1 MTNVQQDTEGR
12 GKYFLA
18 AFLGP
23 LIWGFMAVPIR
34 LLKNWSAEDILHYR
48 IILAVSL
55 LWLFNILFRK
65 ADLKADYNHFWQLC
79 REKRIKIICLT
90 VISAI
95 FLFANWYTYIYC
107 INSISVQAGAFAYI
121 LCPLIT
127 TAAGYLILKENL
139 NIAQK
144 LSLFVASTGVLM
156 LATGSLTEVLWSLTI
171 GALYAFYLVLQRI
184 IQGFDKLNM
193 LAIQLA
199 ICTLFIIPQML
210 IDQSPIPQDSTF
222 WTVTLTIALLFTI
235 IPLFSSMYALK
246 KISSST
252 LGIMLYINPI
262 IAFALAITYFREQVD
277 PYKFW
282 AYGLIFIAILIF
294 NSDKIKFLF
303 KRKKYM

>member
-65 ADLKADYNHFWQLC
+65 ADLKADYNHFWQLS

-144 LSLFVASTGVLM
+144 LSLLVASTGVLM

-199 ICTLFIIPQML
+199 ICTIFIIPQML

-222 WTVTLTIALLFTI
+222 WAVTLTIALLFTI

-246 KISSST
+246 RISSST

-262 IAFALAITYFREQVD
+262 IAFALAVTYFREQVD

-303 KRKKYM
+303 KRKKHM

>member
-1 MTNVQQDTEGR
+1 MENTKQDTESR

-18 AFLGP
+18 AFLAP

-48 IILAVSL
+48 ILLAVLL
-55 LWLFNILFRK
+55 LWLFNLIFRK
-65 ADLKADYNHFWQLC
+65 AELKVDYHHFQQLPKN
-79 REKRIKIICLT
+79 KRIRISYLT
-90 VISAI
+90 LFSAI

-127 TAAGYLILKENL
+127 TATGYFILKENL
-139 NIAQK
+139 STTQK
-144 LSLFVASTGVLM
+144 LSLLIAGVGVVM
-156 LATGSLTEVLWSLTI
+156 LATGSLTEVLWSITI
-171 GALYAFYLVLQRI
+171 GALYAFYLVLQRV

-222 WTVTLTIALLFTI
+222 WKVTLAMALLFTI
-235 IPLFSSMYALK
+235 LPLFSSMYALK

-262 IAFALAITYFREQVD
+262 IAFTLAVTYFEEQLD
-277 PYKFW
+277 SYKYW
-282 AYGLIFIAILIF
+282 AYGFILIAILVF
-294 NSDKIKFLF
+294 NYDKVFARL
-303 KRKKYM
+303 KR

>member
-1 MTNVQQDTEGR
+1 MTNIEQDTEGR

-65 ADLKADYNHFWQLC
+65 ADLKVDYIHFRQLAKN
-79 REKRIKIICLT
+79 KRIKITCLT
-90 VISAI
+90 IVSAI
-95 FLFANWYTYIYC
+95 LLFANWYTYIYC

-144 LSLFVASTGVLM
+144 LSLLVASTGVFM

-171 GALYAFYLVLQRI
+171 GSLYAFYLVLQRI

-210 IDQSPIPQDSTF
+210 VDQSPIPQDSTF
-222 WTVTLTIALLFTI
+222 WSIILTIALLFTI

-252 LGIMLYINPI
+252 MGIMLYINPI
-262 IAFALAITYFREQVD
+262 IAFALAVTYFQEQVD
-277 PYKFW
+277 PYKYW
-282 AYGLIFIAILIF
+282 AYGLIFIAIIIF
-294 NSDKIKFLF
+294 NSDKIKFLI
-303 KRKKYM
+303 KKKKQL

>member
-65 ADLKADYNHFWQLC
+65 ADLKADYNHFWQLS

-294 NSDKIKFLF
+294 NSDKVKFLF

>member
-1 MTNVQQDTEGR
+1 MTNVEQDTESR

-48 IILAVSL
+48 IMLAVSL

-65 ADLKADYNHFWQLC
+65 ADLKTDYNHFRQLPKN
-79 REKRIKIICLT
+79 KRIKITYLT
-90 VISAI
+90 IISAV

-139 NIAQK
+139 NLAQK
-144 LSLFVASTGVLM
+144 LSLLVAIVGVLM

-171 GALYAFYLVLQRI
+171 GSLYAFYLVLQRI

-210 IDQSPIPQDSTF
+210 IDQSPIPQDRTF

-262 IAFALAITYFREQVD
+262 IAFALAVTYFREQVD

-303 KRKKYM
+303 KRKKQV

>member
-1 MTNVQQDTEGR
+1 VVNIEQDTEGR

-65 ADLKADYNHFWQLC
+65 GDLKADYSHFWQLPKN
-79 REKRIKIICLT
+79 KRIKITYLT
-90 VISAI
+90 IISAI
-95 FLFANWYTYIYC
+95 LLFANWYTYIYC

-144 LSLFVASTGVLM
+144 LSLLVASTGVFM

-171 GALYAFYLVLQRI
+171 GSLYAFYLVLQRI
-184 IQGFDKLNM
+184 IQGFDKLNI

-222 WTVTLTIALLFTI
+222 WNVTLTIALLFTI

-282 AYGLIFIAILIF
+282 AYGLIFIAIIIF
-294 NSDKIKFLF
+294 NSDKIKYLF
-303 KRKKYM
+303 KRKKLL

>member
-1 MTNVQQDTEGR
+1 MTNIEQDTEGR

-48 IILAVSL
+48 IIVAVSL

-65 ADLKADYNHFWQLC
+65 ADLKADYNHFWQLS
-79 REKRIKIICLT
+79 REKRIKITCLT

-139 NIAQK
+139 TIAQK
-144 LSLFVASTGVLM
+144 LSLLVASTGVFM

-171 GALYAFYLVLQRI
+171 GSLYAFYLVLQRI

-210 IDQSPIPQDSTF
+210 VDQSPIPQDSTF
-222 WTVTLTIALLFTI
+222 WSIILTIALLFTI

-262 IAFALAITYFREQVD
+262 IAFALAVTYFQEQVD

-282 AYGLIFIAILIF
+282 AYGLIFIAIIIF
-294 NSDKIKFLF
+294 NSDKIKFLI
-303 KRKKYM
+303 KKKKQL

>member
-1 MTNVQQDTEGR
+1 MITKEQDTEGR

-55 LWLFNILFRK
+55 LWLFNFIFRK
-65 ADLKADYNHFWQLC
+65 KDLKKDYRNFQLLPKN
-79 REKRIKIICLT
+79 KRIKIVYLT
-90 VISAI
+90 LASAI
-95 FLFANWYTYIYC
+95 LLFANWYTYIYC

-127 TAAGYLILKENL
+127 TAGGYFILKENL
-139 NIAQK
+139 NTTQK
-144 LSLFVASTGVLM
+144 LSLIIATTGVFM

-171 GALYAFYLVLQRI
+171 GSLYAFYLVLQRI

-199 ICTLFIIPQML
+199 MCTLFIIPQM
-210 IDQSPIPQDSTF
+210 IMDQSPIPQEGTF
-222 WTVTLTIALLFTI
+222 WSIILIISLLFTI

-262 IAFALAITYFREQVD
+262 IAFTLAVTYFQEQVD
-277 PYKFW
+277 PYKYW
-282 AYGLIFIAILIF
+282 AYSLIFIAIIIF
-294 NSDKIKFLF
+294 NFDKLKILF
-303 KRKKYM
+303 KRKNYL

>member
-65 ADLKADYNHFWQLC
+65 ADLKADYNHFWQLS

-144 LSLFVASTGVLM
+144 VSLLIAITGVCM

-210 IDQSPIPQDSTF
+210 VDQSPIPQDSTF

-303 KRKKYM
+303 KRKKHM